1 MANNPNVEY
10 AREFGNGSECL
21 TYVRIVAGLIR
32 MAVILGR
39 SVQLPCD
46 QCAATEEGPYANE
59 CIIRIGVRIATRCL
73 FPCRTNDQI
82 PQSDR
87 RVV

>member
-39 SVQLPCD
+39 SAQLPCD
-46 QCAATEEGPYANE
+46 QCAATEERSYANE
-59 CIIRIGVRIATRCL
+59 CTIRLECELRRNAC
-73 FPCRTNDQI
+73 FPAGRMIRYGNR
-82 PQSDR
+82 DR
-87 RVV
+87 RVM